1 MVGRSEV
8 AVRQIVSR
16 ARRRLGLEGGPR
28 FQATG
33 ARAGALAERF
43 VAACRAGDVEAV
55 ESMLMEEVE
64 VHSDGGG
71 KAAAARVVVRGR
83 DRAARFLAGVF
94 RKKRGGC
101 EMHATA
107 VNGEPGVVFTSGGAV
122 IQVVALCIE
131 GGVRAVY
138 MTNNPDKLSRWAVAE
153 VE

>member
-1 MVGRSEV
+1 VGAEEKSFFSLKELC
-8 AVRQIVSR
+8 QI
-16 ARRRLGLEGGPR
+16 P
-28 FQATG
+28 
-33 ARAGALAERF
+33 ARAGALAEQF
-43 VAACRAGDVEAV
+43 VAACRAGDAKAIER
-55 ESMLMEEVE
+55 MLTEDIE

-71 KAAAARVVVRGR
+71 TVGAARVVVRGR

-94 RKKRGGC
+94 SKKRRDC

-122 IQVVALCIE
+122 VQILALRIE

-138 MTNNPDKLSRWAVAE
+138 MTNDPDKLARWAAAE